1 MQDAIRYFKL
11 ILEYDGTDFHGWQ
24 IQPDQRTV
32 QGTLI
37 EAFKTITRSEVNVQG
52 ASRTDSG
59 VHAFGQVARAAIQS
73 KIPALKVRAA
83 LNGLLPK
90 DVSVRHVEEVGEEF
104 HPRFNTRGKHYR
116 YLIANGSWPHPLR
129 RRVTWHRHQHL
140 DVERMNEAAQHF
152 VGTHDF
158 AALAPSKEDRSTTR
172 TIHDLIVTR
181 FNPHQELAYDALQ
194 SSAESDRDSMISIDV
209 AGDGFLWNMVRTI
222 AGTLVEV
229 GRGVMEPGFIET
241 LLKSGDRRKAGPTA
255 PPQGLSLVRI
265 FYDSAPRA
273 VPPQQASVIVA

>member
-24 IQPDQRTV
+24 VQPDQRTV

-37 EAFKTITRSEVNVQG
+37 EAFKTITRSEVAVQG

-59 VHAFGQVARAAIQS
+59 VHAFGQVARAAIHS
-73 KIPALKVRAA
+73 KIPAGKVRAA

-90 DVSVRHVEEVGEEF
+90 DVSVRHAEEVSEEF
-104 HPRFNTRGKHYR
+104 HPRFKTRGKHYR
-116 YLIANGSWPHPLR
+116 YLIANGSWSHPLQ

-140 DVERMNEAAQHF
+140 DVDRMNEAAEHF
-152 VGTHDF
+152 VGTHDY

-172 TIHDLIVTR
+172 TIYQLLVTR
-181 FNPHQELAYDALQ
+181 FDPPQDFADSALQ
-194 SSAESDRDSMISIDV
+194 GTVGDRDSMIAIDV

-229 GRGVMEPGFIET
+229 GRGSMEPGFIEY
-241 LLKSGDRRKAGPTA
+241 LLKSKDRRNAGPTA

-265 FYDSAPRA
+265 FYDSEPRV
-273 VPPQQASVIVA
+273 VPPRQASVIVA